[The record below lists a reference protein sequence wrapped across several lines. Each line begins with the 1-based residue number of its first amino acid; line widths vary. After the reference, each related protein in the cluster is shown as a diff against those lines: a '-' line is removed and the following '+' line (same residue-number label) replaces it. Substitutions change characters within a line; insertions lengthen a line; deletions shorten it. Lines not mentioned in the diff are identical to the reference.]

1 MEDEVHVKA
10 PIRRSSKW
18 RLESKTAIVTGG
30 TKGIGRAV
38 VDELV
43 ALGARVITCSRNI
56 KELSTIESEI
66 RQAGG
71 NVVGIQ
77 ADVSTYEGRENFM
90 EAASETLGSSPLDIL
105 VNNVGTNIRRP
116 TTELYTAQEYETV
129 MSTNFTSAF
138 HLSQIA
144 RPKLQN
150 GSSIT
155 FISSVAGG
163 PKAMSSGTPY
173 AASKAA
179 MNQVT
184 RNLACEWGGD
194 GIRVNAVAPWYT
206 KTPLAMTVLKEEEFS
221 RKVIDHTPLRRV
233 AEPEEVANL
242 VVFLSMPA
250 SSYITGQVIQI
261 DGGYSVMGLYV

>member
-1 MEDEVHVKA
+1 MRFHGAFRLVTSPFQA

-90 EAASETLGSSPLDIL
+90 EAASETLGRLKYVYHTWRYWWLMCAFLIGSSPLDIL

-150 GSSIT
+150 
-155 FISSVAGG
+155 
-163 PKAMSSGTPY
+163 
-173 AASKAA
+173 
-179 MNQVT
+179 
-184 RNLACEWGGD
+184 
-194 GIRVNAVAPWYT
+194 
-206 KTPLAMTVLKEEEFS
+206 
-221 RKVIDHTPLRRV
+221 
-233 AEPEEVANL
+233 
-242 VVFLSMPA
+242 
-250 SSYITGQVIQI
+250 
-261 DGGYSVMGLYV
+261 